1 MERAQWAV
9 DAFDQ
14 ERAPDLLVER
24 TVDGGPLDRSVSRAA
39 VRPSETR
46 VACGRLPYM
55 ERGSARRRPRRGPSP
70 LPSGAS
76 GSAAVES

>member
-39 VRPSETR
+39 VRPRETR
-46 VACGRLPYM
+46 VACGRLPCM
-55 ERGSARRRPRRGPSP
+55 EGSSESELPLACAVRR
-70 LPSGAS
+70 
-76 GSAAVES
+76 